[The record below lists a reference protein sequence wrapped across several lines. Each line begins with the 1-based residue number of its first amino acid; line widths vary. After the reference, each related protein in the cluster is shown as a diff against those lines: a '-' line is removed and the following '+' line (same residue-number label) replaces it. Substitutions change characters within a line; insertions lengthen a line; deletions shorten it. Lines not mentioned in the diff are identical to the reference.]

1 MSMVDKA
8 VILLRPG
15 SGKNILGLPL
25 LLRAIL
31 AGRQAGVKTF
41 YLIGPGKEAEPA
53 LVESIKN
60 DRRIL
65 SSPLDLHYLQAEAF
79 SLPGNPAAQELFNSQ
94 EGFLVFEGDTV
105 FDPALLDEARL
116 HEPQRQEI
124 IIFKVSAD
132 TAPDPNPN
140 WTGLGVIPGNL
151 LPGLL
156 GRLCSDN
163 DQGSEL
169 LAALPLTA
177 AVNHSTLS
185 PGHFLLR
192 VNSRESE
199 KKAEKVLL
207 STARKPQD
215 GFIARHFNRHVSL
228 FLSQRLIKL
237 RVSPSLLSFLN
248 FLIGLVGAWLAA
260 LGRGYWTFFL
270 AGLCF
275 ELASIFDGCDGEVAR
290 LTYNTSDRGAFSDVL
305 LDASSYIIF
314 FSGLALGLYRYK
326 QDSNYL
332 TLMII
337 FLLSAAWYYYNLAR
351 YSRSSGIG
359 KKIFLVAKEIES
371 RPEKEKKL
379 SLVDK
384 IAAKVAFAV
393 RRDFFATAVFVLLA
407 LGQAPVV
414 IYLICSGSLAE
425 SIYFHFYVQKK
436 LVSQSAEIN

>member
-1 MSMVDKA
+1 MVDKA

-41 YLIGPGKEAEPA
+41 FLIGPGKEAEPA

-79 SLPGNPAAQELFNSQ
+79 SSPGNPAAQELFNSP
-94 EGFLVFEGDTV
+94 EGFLVLDGDLV
-105 FDPALLDEARL
+105 FDPSLLDEVKFF
-116 HEPQRQEI
+116 EFQNQEI
-124 IIFKVSAD
+124 IIFK
-132 TAPDPNPN
+132 TGPDAATSDSNSN
-140 WTGLGVIPGNL
+140 WTGLAIISGSL

-156 GRLCSDN
+156 TGFGSGN

-169 LAALPLTA
+169 LTTLPSAATIRYL
-177 AVNHSTLS
+177 TLS

-192 VNSRESE
+192 VNSRESG

>member
-1 MSMVDKA
+1 MVDKA
-8 VILLRPG
+8 VILLRAG
-15 SGKNILGLPL
+15 SGKKILGLPL

-31 AGRQAGVKTF
+31 AAQQAGFKTF
-41 YLIGPGKEAEPA
+41 YLAGSGEPEEIE
-53 LVESIKN
+53 LVELVKK
-60 DRRIL
+60 DQRIL

-79 SLPGNPAAQELFNSQ
+79 SSPGNPATRELFNSP
-94 EGFLVFEGDTV
+94 EGFLLLEGNVV
-105 FDPALLDEARL
+105 FDPSLLDEAKRF
-116 HEPQRQEI
+116 EPQSQEI
-124 IIFKVSAD
+124 IIFKASPD

-140 WTGLGVIPGNL
+140 WTGLAVISGNL

-156 GRLCSDN
+156 TRFGSGN
-163 DQGSEL
+163 DQSSEL
-169 LAALPLTA
+169 LTALPSTA
-177 AVNHSTLS
+177 TIRYWTLS
-185 PGHFLLR
+185 SGYFLLR

-199 KKAEKVLL
+199 KKAEKALL

-228 FLSQRLIKL
+228 FLSQKLIKL
-237 RVSPSLLSFLN
+237 RASPSLLSFLN
-248 FLIGLVGAWLAA
+248 FLIGLTGAWLAA
-260 LGRGYWTFFL
+260 IGRGYWSFLL
-270 AGLCF
+270 AGLLF

-326 QDSNYL
+326 LDSNYL
-332 TLMII
+332 TLMTI

-407 LGQAPVV
+407 LGQAPAV
-414 IYLICSGSLAE
+414 IYLICFGSLVE
-425 SIYFHFYVQKK
+425 SVYFHFYVHKK

>member
-1 MSMVDKA
+1 MPMVDKA
-8 VILLRPG
+8 VILLRAG
-15 SGKNILGLPL
+15 SGKKILGLPL

-31 AGRQAGVKTF
+31 AAQQAGFKTF
-41 YLIGPGKEAEPA
+41 YLAGSGEPEEME
-53 LVESIKN
+53 LVELVKK
-60 DRRIL
+60 DQRIL
-65 SSPLDLHYLQAEAF
+65 SSPLDLHALRIEDL
-79 SLPGNPAAQELFNSQ
+79 SSPGKPATQELFDSSD
-94 EGFLVFEGDTV
+94 GFLLLEGDAV
-105 FDPALLDEARL
+105 FDPSLLDEAKRF
-116 HEPQRQEI
+116 EPQSQEI
-124 IIFKVSAD
+124 IIFK
-132 TAPDPNPN
+132 TGPDVAGSDSN
-140 WTGLGVIPGNL
+140 WTGLAVISGNL

-156 GRLCSDN
+156 TRFGSGN
-163 DQGSEL
+163 DQSSE
-169 LAALPLTA
+169 PLTA
-177 AVNHSTLS
+177 LPSTATIRYLTLS
-185 PGHFLLR
+185 SGHFLLR

-199 KKAEKVLL
+199 KKAEKALL

-228 FLSQRLIKL
+228 FLSQKLIKL
-237 RVSPSLLSFLN
+237 RASPSLLSFLN
-248 FLIGLVGAWLAA
+248 FLIGLTGAWLAA
-260 LGRGYWTFFL
+260 IGRGYWSFLL
-270 AGLCF
+270 AGLLF

-326 QDSNYL
+326 LDSNYL
-332 TLMII
+332 TLMTI

-407 LGQAPVV
+407 LGQAPAV
-414 IYLICSGSLAE
+414 IYLICFGSLVE
-425 SIYFHFYVQKK
+425 SVYFHFYVHKK

>member
-1 MSMVDKA
+1 MPMVDKA
-8 VILLRPG
+8 VILLRAG
-15 SGKNILGLPL
+15 SGKKILGLPL

-31 AGRQAGVKTF
+31 AAQQAGFKTF
-41 YLIGPGKEAEPA
+41 YLAGSGEPEEIE
-53 LVESIKN
+53 LVELVKK
-60 DRRIL
+60 DQRIL

-79 SLPGNPAAQELFNSQ
+79 SSPGNPATRELFNSP
-94 EGFLVFEGDTV
+94 EGFLLLEGNVV
-105 FDPALLDEARL
+105 FDPSLLDEAKRF
-116 HEPQRQEI
+116 EPQSQEI
-124 IIFKVSAD
+124 IIFKASPD

-140 WTGLGVIPGNL
+140 WTGLAVISGNL

-156 GRLCSDN
+156 TRFGSGN
-163 DQGSEL
+163 DQSSEL
-169 LAALPLTA
+169 LTALPSTA
-177 AVNHSTLS
+177 TIRYWTLS
-185 PGHFLLR
+185 SGYFLLR

-199 KKAEKVLL
+199 KKAEKALL

-228 FLSQRLIKL
+228 FLSQKLIKL
-237 RVSPSLLSFLN
+237 RASPSLLSFLN
-248 FLIGLVGAWLAA
+248 FLIGLTGAWLAA
-260 LGRGYWTFFL
+260 IGRGYWSFLL
-270 AGLCF
+270 AGLLF

-326 QDSNYL
+326 LDSNYL
-332 TLMII
+332 TLMTI

-407 LGQAPVV
+407 LGQAPAV
-414 IYLICSGSLAE
+414 IYLICFGSLVE
-425 SIYFHFYVQKK
+425 SVYFHFYVHKK